1 MTALEYMQRQII
13 KHKLNHDREFSRCV
27 PEEQLENI
35 RAKISFYEAAADALK
50 KVGEG
55 K

>member
-13 KHKLNHDREFSRCV
+13 NHRLNHDREFARNA
-27 PEEQLENI
+27 PEDVLANI
-35 RAKISFYEAAADALK
+35 RLKISFYEAAADALK